1 MDWTPEKK
9 GQFFI
14 ETFVWDENN
23 VPIAAQESLSTNF
36 GKLVD
41 LFLQDYVIC
50 MSKFSLV
57 AMGGTF
63 DIIHRGHLTLLANAF
78 EISNKVI
85 IGLTSDEFVKKKGKK
100 PVHKYDERLR
110 NLLLIIFK
118 EFPNILFEISQL
130 DNDFGPAVLE
140 KEVQALVV
148 SDETKNQGNI
158 LNKLRTERNISPVE
172 IIVVPMTL
180 AKDGK
185 RISTTRIKNSEI
197 DSDGN
202 LLPID

>member
-1 MDWTPEKK
+1 
-9 GQFFI
+9 
-14 ETFVWDENN
+14 
-23 VPIAAQESLSTNF
+23 
-36 GKLVD
+36 
-41 LFLQDYVIC
+41 
-50 MSKFSLV
+50 MSKFSLI

-63 DIIHRGHLTLLANAF
+63 DIIHHGHITLLSIAF
-78 EISNKVI
+78 DISEKVI
-85 IGLTSDEFVKKKGKK
+85 IGLTSDEFVKKKGKN
-100 PVHKYDERLR
+100 PIHKYDERLK
-110 NLLLIIFK
+110 NLISIIFK
-118 EFPNILFEISQL
+118 KFPNSYFEISQL
-130 DNDFGPAVLE
+130 NNDFGPAVFE

-158 LNKLRTERNISPVE
+158 LNKLRIERNLSPVE

-202 LLPID
+202 LLPIDK

>member
-1 MDWTPEKK
+1 
-9 GQFFI
+9 
-14 ETFVWDENN
+14 
-23 VPIAAQESLSTNF
+23 
-36 GKLVD
+36 
-41 LFLQDYVIC
+41 
-50 MSKFSLV
+50 MSKFSLI

-63 DIIHRGHLTLLANAF
+63 DIIHFGHITLLSTAF
-78 EISNKVI
+78 DISEKVI
-85 IGLTSDEFVKKKGKK
+85 IGLTSDEFVQKKGKN
-100 PVHKYDERLR
+100 PIHKYDERLK
-110 NLLLIIFK
+110 NLTSIIFK
-118 EFPNILFEISQL
+118 KFPNSYYEINQL
-130 DNDFGPAVLE
+130 NNDFGPAVFE

-158 LNKLRTERNISPVE
+158 LNKLRIERNLSPVE

-202 LLPID
+202 LLPIDK